1 MYSSIMFIIGKKIGV
16 VMISENNELIAL
28 TNGLSRTL
36 YKNKTIDW

>member
-1 MYSSIMFIIGKKIGV
+1 MYSSIMFIIGRKIGV

-28 TNGLSRTL
+28 TKGLPRTL